1 MRKSEFKK
9 YPDKMQKNLCLSGY
23 FLNNWKF
30 QGNRVSIGFNIHLTK
45 SMHLMHHGMYIFDTN
60 TCPVYKLIR
69 NSDRILDGNTGRC
82 LSVFRN
88 QKNRQI
94 RMGIFFNPSI
104 SSNPHSSERYSPNA
118 YSTFSGS
125 SNFIGFS
132 ELIRKKSKSWLD
144 KSRICVVL
152 A

>member
-9 YPDKMQKNLCLSGY
+9 YPDRMQKNLCLSGY

-30 QGNRVSIGFNIHLTK
+30 QGNRVSIGFNIYLTK
-45 SMHLMHHGMYIFDTN
+45 SMHLMHHSMYIFDTN

-82 LSVFRN
+82 LSVFGN

-94 RMGIFFNPSI
+94 RMGIFFNIRNKIIRPFPVIHIVRKGILLMHILHFPAPLI
-104 SSNPHSSERYSPNA
+104 S
-118 YSTFSGS
+118 
-125 SNFIGFS
+125 
-132 ELIRKKSKSWLD
+132 
-144 KSRICVVL
+144 
-152 A
+152 

>member
-30 QGNRVSIGFNIHLTK
+30 QGNRVSIGFNIYLTK
-45 SMHLMHHGMYIFDTN
+45 SMHLMHHRMYIFDTN
-60 TCPVYKLIR
+60 ACPVYKLIR

-94 RMGIFFNPSI
+94 RMGIFFALETRLSI
-104 SSNPHSSERYSPNA
+104 IRPAKSVHICICTGSQWS
-118 YSTFSGS
+118 FS
-125 SNFIGFS
+125 I
-132 ELIRKKSKSWLD
+132 ET
-144 KSRICVVL
+144 
-152 A
+152 

>member
-30 QGNRVSIGFNIHLTK
+30 QGNRVSIGFNIYLTK
-45 SMHLMHHGMYIFDTN
+45 SMHLMHHRMYIFDTN
-60 TCPVYKLIR
+60 ACPVYKLIR

-94 RMGIFFNPSI
+94 RMGIFFNIRNKIINNPSSKICSYLYLYRFPVEFFYRNMI
-104 SSNPHSSERYSPNA
+104 SVDFQQ
-118 YSTFSGS
+118 ST
-125 SNFIGFS
+125 
-132 ELIRKKSKSWLD
+132 
-144 KSRICVVL
+144 
-152 A
+152 